1 MANFIENLINE
12 LADTVTG
19 SIRRFSAFSLIMF
32 FLGTIYGLNLDRIS
46 GLVGIDRSLV
56 LVIPLLLGVLAYF
69 VTEIAVVLF
78 AVLLV
83 ASMIIFI

>member
-1 MANFIENLINE
+1 MADFIENLINE
-12 LADTVTG
+12 LADTVT
-19 SIRRFSAFSLIMF
+19 SSMRRFSAFSLILF

-46 GLVGIDRSLV
+46 GLTGLDHSLV
-56 LVIPLLLGVLAYF
+56 LVIPLLLGILGYF

-78 AVLLV
+78 LILFI